1 MHAKYRVRGSEAG
14 GVARSGL
21 RSSGTKVIASLE
33 RLRFRRL
40 GGVEGGGQF
49 LVVRT
54 AVKKNSLHK
63 VVQSPE
69 IQP

>member
-1 MHAKYRVRGSEAG
+1 
-14 GVARSGL
+14 VARSGL

-40 GGVEGGGQF
+40 GGGEGG
-49 LVVRT
+49 R
-54 AVKKNSLHK
+54 AVPRCEDCGKKNCLHK